1 MSALSCGKDK
11 YQTEI
16 YGKYRSVVCACLAL
30 FPAGNAT
37 GHTLVK
43 INFAFGR
50 KWVGSDIGVSE
61 LIKCCKERKK
71 RMCNFRGLI
80 DEGCLNAAG
89 ASRGDKRGGFAQ
101 GAESLGQNSMYFI

>member
-1 MSALSCGKDK
+1 MAPANNHNDSFLSYAGVSALSCGKDK
-11 YQTEI
+11 YLSEI
-16 YGKYRSVVCACLAL
+16 SDECRSVVCLCLAL

-61 LIKCCKERKK
+61 LIKVLQRKK
-71 RMCNFRGLI
+71 KENV
-80 DEGCLNAAG
+80 
-89 ASRGDKRGGFAQ
+89 
-101 GAESLGQNSMYFI
+101 